1 MMKNRSGNRQII
13 SFIMILIILVNSITS
28 GYPVSAAEVT
38 VVAQGSCGQSAE
50 WTLYS
55 DGLMEITGTGEV
67 SGDSLW
73 SEQYMLDISKLVIG
87 EGITNFGID
96 VFRDIIGL
104 KCVELP
110 GSLEGLGCGG
120 FSGCVNLE
128 SVLIPDN
135 ITVVPGYIFDRCEN
149 MKNIVLP
156 DGVVKISDYA
166 FHTCSRLESINLKD
180 TAVRVID
187 TFAFTCCRKLKRV
200 ELPDTVEYICKACF
214 WGCEAI
220 TDVILSKSEK
230 FTTLRQDV
238 FAHCNSITTIN
249 IPSNITT
256 IEESAFSYCEGLKS
270 VVFEGDFPKFEPY
283 VFSYMTPPVLYYP
296 EDNETWENVDMSVF
310 GNDVPTLKSY
320 KKGEQPWITP
330 EATPEPTASPD
341 PTLEPT
347 AELTASPDPTLE
359 PTAEPTAS
367 PDPTLEPTAEPTAS
381 PCPTLEPTAEPTAS
395 PGPTLEPTAEPTA
408 SPSPTPKPT
417 ASPSPTPKPTASPGP
432 TLEPTEEPTANPSPT
447 PDATEEPDDSAGQL
461 PEEPVESK
469 KPKITPILTH
479 KAAPTYKAAST
490 YRPVATPGAVSATET
505 QKEKDKDT
513 KKLTAPTYT
522 LKKAHTSKGAK
533 CIKVTL
539 KKYKGRYVQLF
550 LYKGNKKIRIKISSN
565 DIKKN
570 KKVFRLTYSGK
581 NITYVFMIRTYKVVK
596 GRKIYSSYSKK
607 KKIRV

>member
-67 SGDSLW
+67 SADSLW

-87 EGITNFGID
+87 EGITNFSGY

-104 KCVELP
+104 KYVELP
-110 GSLEGLGCGG
+110 DSLESLGYNG
-120 FSGCVNLE
+120 FSECVNLE

-135 ITVVPGYIFDRCEN
+135 ITVVPGYIFYGCEN

-156 DGVVKISDYA
+156 DDVVKISDYA

-200 ELPDTVEYICKACF
+200 ELPDTVEYIGKACF

-230 FTTLRQDV
+230 FTTLPQEV

-270 VVFEGDFPKFEPY
+270 VVFEGDFPEFEPY

-347 AELTASPDPTLE
+347 AEPTASPSPTLE

-367 PDPTLEPTAEPTAS
+367 PDPTPEPTAEPTTS
-381 PCPTLEPTAEPTAS
+381 
-395 PGPTLEPTAEPTA
+395 
-408 SPSPTPKPT
+408 
-417 ASPSPTPKPTASPGP
+417 
-432 TLEPTEEPTANPSPT
+432 PSPT

-469 KPKITPILTH
+469 KPKITPIPTH
-479 KAAPTYKAAST
+479 KAAPTYKAATT
-490 YRPVATPGAVSATET
+490 YRPVATPGAVPATET

>member
-13 SFIMILIILVNSITS
+13 SFIMILIILVNSITT

-67 SGDSLW
+67 SADSLW

-87 EGITNFGID
+87 EGITNFGGD
-96 VFRDIIGL
+96 VFGKIIGL

-110 GSLEGLGCGG
+110 GSLERLGCGS

-135 ITVVPGYIFDRCEN
+135 ITVVPGYIFYGCEN

-156 DGVVKISDYA
+156 DDVVKISNNA
-166 FHTCSRLESINLKD
+166 FDTCSRLESINLKD

-187 TFAFTCCRKLKRV
+187 TRAFLCCRKLKRV
-200 ELPDTVEYICKACF
+200 ELPDTVEYIGKSCF

-230 FTTLRQDV
+230 FTTLPQDV

-347 AELTASPDPTLE
+347 AE
-359 PTAEPTAS
+359 
-367 PDPTLEPTAEPTAS
+367 PTAS
-381 PCPTLEPTAEPTAS
+381 PCPTLEPTAEPTA
-395 PGPTLEPTAEPTA
+395 EPTT

-417 ASPSPTPKPTASPGP
+417 A
-432 TLEPTEEPTANPSPT
+432 EPTTSPSPT

-469 KPKITPILTH
+469 KPKITPIPTH

-490 YRPVATPGAVSATET
+490 YRPVATPGAVPATET

>member
-135 ITVVPGYIFDRCEN
+135 ITVVPGYIFARCEN

-200 ELPDTVEYICKACF
+200 ELPDTVEYIGKSCF

-296 EDNETWENVDMSVF
+296 EDNESWENVDISVF
-310 GNDVPTLKSY
+310 GNDIPTLRAY
-320 KKGEQPWITP
+320 KEGEQPWVKATASPSATP
-330 EATPEPTASPD
+330 EPAVEPTASPS

-347 AELTASPDPTLE
+347 P
-359 PTAEPTAS
+359 EPTAS

-408 SPSPTPKPT
+408 SPSPTP
-417 ASPSPTPKPTASPGP
+417 
-432 TLEPTEEPTANPSPT
+432 
-447 PDATEEPDDSAGQL
+447 DATEEPDDSAGQL

-469 KPKITPILTH
+469 KPKITPIPTH
-479 KAAPTYKAAST
+479 KAAPTYKAATT
-490 YRPVATPGAVSATET
+490 YRPVATPGAVPATET

-522 LKKAHTSKGAK
+522 LKKAHTSKGEK